1 MMLMSEIQCI
11 IIRVATRSWILLSKK
26 KNKDVF
32 FPISQTFSVVKTLC
46 TFSSSYLLG
55 NCNGEGKGH
64 CPNNIIDRRGLAVA
78 CDVMRLVTG
87 VWSILIKALSELLGS
102 LKEKKY
108 GWKIGGIYIQRKRG
122 GDRNVLVYTWIIF
135 FFELS

>member
-1 MMLMSEIQCI
+1 M
-11 IIRVATRSWILLSKK
+11 ATRSGIHLSKK
-26 KNKDVF
+26 KNKDAF

-55 NCNGEGKGH
+55 NCKGEGKGH
-64 CPNNIIDRRGLAVA
+64 CPNNIIDHRGLAVA

-102 LKEKKY
+102 LKEKSM
-108 GWKIGGIYIQRKRG
+108 GGIGRVYIQRKRG
-122 GDRNVLVYTWIIF
+122 RNRKCSGILLNHFFVRII
-135 FFELS
+135 